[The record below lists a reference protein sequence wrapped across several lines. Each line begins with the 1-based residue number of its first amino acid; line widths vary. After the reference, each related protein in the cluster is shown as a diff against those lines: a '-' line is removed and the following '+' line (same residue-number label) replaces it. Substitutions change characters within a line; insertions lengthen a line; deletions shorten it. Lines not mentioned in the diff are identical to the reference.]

1 MPTMRPLAS
10 PVPQAAGPGVTE
22 EVLVVRA
29 LAVAALAVAV
39 TSCAGTS
46 GSGSPSPTASAARTA
61 TTSAPTPATPGTPT
75 PSPSADTDQVEV
87 VASGIGAHDLQVV
100 PVAVLRNLANAH
112 TASGVVVTFS
122 VQRAGGSY
130 SLTAAPVSLA
140 PGETLADAALCT
152 DACDGATGTVV
163 AVTVASWVSGTR
175 PVLSATPGSYT
186 CGAPCGGGSGYQG
199 DVSASLS
206 GSPSA
211 GALVNLYAVCWGS
224 SGAVVGGGLS
234 ETMWTGGTSVHASVP
249 VLVSVQP
256 SSCQLYATQ
265 VG

>member
-1 MPTMRPLAS
+1 M
-10 PVPQAAGPGVTE
+10 
-22 EVLVVRA
+22 VRA
-29 LAVAALAVAV
+29 LALAALAVAV

-46 GSGSPSPTASAARTA
+46 GRSGSGSPSPRASPTAPA
-61 TTSAPTPATPGTPT
+61 TTSAAPTATPGTPT
-75 PSPSADTDQVEV
+75 PSPAADTDQIEV

-100 PVAVLRNLANAH
+100 PVAVLRNLATSH
-112 TASGVVVTFS
+112 TARGVMVAFT
-122 VQRAGGSY
+122 VQLAGSSY

-152 DACDGATGTVV
+152 DACDGATGTDV
-163 AVTVASWVSGTR
+163 AVTVAGWISGTR
-175 PVLSATPGSYT
+175 PVLSATSGSYT
-186 CGAPCGGGSGYQG
+186 CGASCSGGSGYQG
-199 DVSASLS
+199 DVTASLS
-206 GSPSA
+206 GSPTA

-234 ETMWTGGTSVHASVP
+234 ETMWAGGTAVDASVP

-256 SSCQLYATQ
+256 ASCQLYATQ